1 MRGRQWSYVLIERP
15 DQLLRGQP
23 GDMTCGGLELLV
35 SFVGRILRAIARR
48 GRSGASQLKSKV
60 IRRACSPDS
69 ACTQA
74 RASRST
80 PETA

>member
-23 GDMTCGGLELLV
+23 SDMTCGGLELLV
-35 SFVGRILRAIARR
+35 SFVGRILR
-48 GRSGASQLKSKV
+48 GRSGAGQLKLKV
-60 IRRACSPDS
+60 MRRACSPDS

-80 PETA
+80 PETASA